1 MTIHL
6 VGAIGAN
13 LKPLWRRILERGGGQ
28 MIVALAGTFSRPYC
42 VEAWY
47 RAAGIE
53 TEGGHNSRDEMD
65 VYLAG
70 IQGRRKGFVL
80 APEGGAADDDTSRG
94 SGTVEGNGALRPGV
108 AGGEERRG
116 GVHILE
122 SFYYADDFTERMIPY
137 FGKFLLDSG
146 AFTFFSNG
154 HTAKGVVWEEYVDRY
169 ADFILRNRV
178 ENFFELDIDK
188 LVGFS
193 RVLELRRRL
202 ENKVGRQSIPVW
214 HKSRG
219 KDGFLRMCDEYK
231 YVAIGGV
238 VSKEVTQDDWRF
250 FPWFIDTAHKRGCRI
265 HGLGFTALSY
275 LPRYH
280 FDSVDSTAWTT
291 GNRFGAVYRFNG
303 RTMEKVLKGEGQRLG
318 DSRAVAINN
327 FNEWVKFQRWAET
340 HL

>member
-13 LKPLWRRILERGGGQ
+13 LKPLWRRILERG
-28 MIVALAGTFSRPYC
+28 
-42 VEAWY
+42 
-47 RAAGIE
+47 
-53 TEGGHNSRDEMD
+53 GGHNSRDEMD

-94 SGTVEGNGALRPGV
+94 SGTVEGNGALRPGA
-108 AGGEERRG
+108 AGGEEKRG
-116 GVHILE
+116 
-122 SFYYADDFTERMIPY
+122 DFTERMIPY

-154 HTAKGVVWEEYVDRY
+154 RTAKGVVWEEYVDRY

-238 VSKEVTQDDWRF
+238 VSQEVSQDDWRF

-327 FNEWVKFQRWAET
+327 FNEWVKFQRYAET
-340 HL
+340 HF